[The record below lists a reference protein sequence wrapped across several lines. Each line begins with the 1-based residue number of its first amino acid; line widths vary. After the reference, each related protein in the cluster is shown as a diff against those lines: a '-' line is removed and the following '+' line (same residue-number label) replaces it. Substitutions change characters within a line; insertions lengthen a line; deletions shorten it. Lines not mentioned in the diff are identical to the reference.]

1 MTNGENSDNLV
12 GMEIQAKLIKLYC
25 AVCYHYNTRLVVHA
39 QRQSNNF
46 CPKFTDEECMTTYI
60 WGIFNQKFEVKACY
74 EFIRDYYGE
83 WFPDLPSYQAYNNR
97 ICYLADTFKAFA
109 DILLRDLG
117 LDSDHSDFVNDSMPI
132 IVAGSKRSGR
142 AKVANEICDKG
153 YCASKDMWYYGIKF
167 HTVAQCN
174 YKALPT
180 PAIMTISK
188 ASEHDLPVAKE
199 MLDDAMN
206 MRLFGDTAFA
216 DKNWKSSMMSENNIE
231 IFTPVKR
238 KKGQKKLSFWDG
250 IYSTAVSS
258 VKQAIES
265 FNNWLIE
272 KTNIQK
278 ASKVRS
284 SAGLIAFVFARVVCA
299 LFWF

>member
-1 MTNGENSDNLV
+1 MD
-12 GMEIQAKLIKLYC
+12 IQTKLIKLYC
-25 AVCYHYNTRLVVHA
+25 AVCHHYNTTLVAQA

-46 CPKFTDEECMTTYI
+46 RPKFTDEECITILI
-60 WGIFNQKFEVKACY
+60 WGIFNRKFEVKACY

-83 WFPDLPSYQAYNNR
+83 WFPDLPSYQAFNKR
-97 ICYLADTFKAFA
+97 VCHLADAFRA
-109 DILLRDLG
+109 LVGVLLNG
-117 LDSDHSDFVNDSMPI
+117 LEMDSSHIDHAIDSMPI
-132 IVAGSKRSGR
+132 VLAGAKRSGR
-142 AKVANEICDKG
+142 AKVANEHCSKG
-153 YCASKDMWYYGIKF
+153 YCASKDMWYYGVKL
-167 HTVAQCN
+167 HTIAQCN
-174 YKALPT
+174 HKALPT
-180 PAIMTISK
+180 PMIMAISK

-199 MLDDAMN
+199 MLVDAVD
-206 MRLFGDTAFA
+206 MRIFGDTAYA
-216 DKNWKSSMMSENNIE
+216 DKDWQSYMQSEKSIE

-238 KKGQKKLSFWDG
+238 KQGQKKLAYWDG
-250 IYSTAVSS
+250 IYSAAVSS

-284 SAGLIAFVFARVVCA
+284 SAGLLSFIYARIACA